1 MAENIF
7 IGVAW
12 PYANGPLHMGHL
24 AGCYLASD
32 IFARYHRSK
41 GNNVLMVSGSDS
53 HGTPIT
59 IKAESQGVSP
69 EDIFREFH
77 AQFLDCWEQLG
88 ISFDL
93 FTDTHTQNHTEVVH
107 RIFNKLY
114 EQGYIYID
122 NMLLAYCDECKRFLP
137 DRYVEGECPNCHDLK
152 ARGDQCDKCG
162 RTLDPQE
169 LINPICAISGATP
182 EFKESEHFFLKLSA
196 FEERLLDWVEDK
208 NHWRPNVKNFTS
220 RFLQDGLKDRA
231 ISRDLDWGISV
242 PVEGYTEKK
251 IYVWFEAVIGYY
263 SAAIEWAKSNG
274 SDHTPFW
281 EDESTRAYYFIGKDN
296 IPFHTIIWPAIIM
309 AYGGLNLPFDVP
321 ANEFLSLENR
331 KISTSQNWA
340 VWLPDY
346 LDKFDPDPLRYALS
360 INMPETGD
368 TDFSWSEFIR
378 RNNDEL
384 VATYGNLVNRVL
396 SFTYRNFE
404 QKIPEKLDLNVEDL
418 ELLSKTKNVM
428 SEVDNDLYN
437 CKFKSAITRIFGMAQ
452 ECNRYLDYAAPWKVI
467 KEDKARAGT
476 ILWTCIAT
484 INCLKTMISPFL
496 PFSSTEINVMLN
508 LEETNGSWDAENVIA
523 QIKSGNGLNEP
534 TPLFKKLELEDV
546 NV

>member
-1 MAENIF
+1 M
-7 IGVAW
+7 
-12 PYANGPLHMGHL
+12 
-24 AGCYLASD
+24 
-32 IFARYHRSK
+32 
-41 GNNVLMVSGSDS
+41 
-53 HGTPIT
+53 
-59 IKAESQGVSP
+59 
-69 EDIFREFH
+69 
-77 AQFLDCWEQLG
+77 
-88 ISFDL
+88 
-93 FTDTHTQNHTEVVH
+93 
-107 RIFNKLY
+107 
-114 EQGYIYID
+114 
-122 NMLLAYCDECKRFLP
+122 
-137 DRYVEGECPNCHDLK
+137 
-152 ARGDQCDKCG
+152 
-162 RTLDPQE
+162 
-169 LINPICAISGATP
+169 
-182 EFKESEHFFLKLSA
+182 
-196 FEERLLDWVEDK
+196 
-208 NHWRPNVKNFTS
+208 
-220 RFLQDGLKDRA
+220 
-231 ISRDLDWGISV
+231 
-242 PVEGYTEKK
+242 
-251 IYVWFEAVIGYY
+251 
-263 SAAIEWAKSNG
+263 
-274 SDHTPFW
+274 
-281 EDESTRAYYFIGKDN
+281 
-296 IPFHTIIWPAIIM
+296 
-309 AYGGLNLPFDVP
+309 
-321 ANEFLSLENR
+321 ENR

-452 ECNRYLDYAAPWKVI
+452 ECNRYQDYAAPWKVI

-496 PFSSTEINVMLN
+496 PFSSTEIDVMLN
-508 LEETNGSWDAENVIA
+508 LEEINGTWDAENVIA